1 MDIISYLKDF
11 KKIHLTD
18 MKSVEL
24 MNRIDKKFVFKSEKL
39 PKLLNELSEFY
50 NILEVNGNTIQ
61 EYKSL
66 YYDTEDRTFF
76 LEHHNERVN
85 RYKVRFREYVGS
97 NLFFLE
103 IKCKNNKGKTL
114 KKRIKVDEI
123 NKSLNPEQLDY
134 IRENIGND
142 LNLTPKQWINFN
154 RITLVDKSFSERLTI
169 DLNLTFSNEVKSDN
183 FNKIVIAELKKEQH
197 MVSKFVRI
205 AKKHNIYPTRLS
217 KYCMSTIKL
226 EPRIKQNRFKKK
238 LLLINKLNS

>member
-103 IKCKNNKGKTL
+103 IKCKNNK
-114 KKRIKVDEI
+114 I
-123 NKSLNPEQLDY
+123 
-134 IRENIGND
+134 
-142 LNLTPKQWINFN
+142 W
-154 RITLVDKSFSERLTI
+154 
-169 DLNLTFSNEVKSDN
+169 
-183 FNKIVIAELKKEQH
+183 
-197 MVSKFVRI
+197 
-205 AKKHNIYPTRLS
+205 
-217 KYCMSTIKL
+217 
-226 EPRIKQNRFKKK
+226 
-238 LLLINKLNS
+238 